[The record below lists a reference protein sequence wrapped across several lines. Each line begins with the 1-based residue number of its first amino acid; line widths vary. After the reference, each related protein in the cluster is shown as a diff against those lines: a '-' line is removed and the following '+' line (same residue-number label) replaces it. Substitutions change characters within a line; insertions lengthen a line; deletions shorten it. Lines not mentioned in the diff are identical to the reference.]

1 MRGSGAVVAAWW
13 SVGVVVDRAR
23 QVVAL
28 AVEVFR
34 LLADVTRVQLLR
46 ALAAGGL
53 PVDGC
58 RG

>member
-1 MRGSGAVVAAWW
+1 VAAWW

-53 PVDGC
+53 PADGC